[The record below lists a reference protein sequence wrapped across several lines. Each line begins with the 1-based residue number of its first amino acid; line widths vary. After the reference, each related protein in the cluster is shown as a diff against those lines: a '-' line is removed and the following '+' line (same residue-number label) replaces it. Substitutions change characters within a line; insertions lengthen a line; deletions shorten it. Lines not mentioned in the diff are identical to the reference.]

1 MKIAKYLDHTLL
13 KPEATKA
20 DITKVAKEAI
30 EYDFASVMVNPYW
43 VAIVHDLLKGTKIKT
58 ATVIGFPLGANTT
71 AIKVA
76 EAEQAIKDGAEEIDM
91 VINIGEL
98 KAGNLAAVE
107 QDIAAVVAVGH
118 KHDDIVKVIIETALL
133 TDEEKVTVSRII
145 MAAKADFVKTSTGFS
160 TSGANVNDVKLL
172 KETVGNTIQVKASGG
187 IHSKAEAQ
195 AMIDAGASRLGTSAS
210 IAIVSK

>member
-43 VAIVHDLLKGTKIKT
+43 VATVHDLLKGTKVKT

-133 TDEEKVTVSRII
+133 TDEEKVTVSQII

-187 IHSKAEAQ
+187 IHTKAEAQ